1 MSKQSECNVNS
12 YNKGVSI
19 RISCGV
25 KPHIVKLPIFNEFME
40 NSNKFMKNLDLTKWT
55 QNQRAEDQIRFQGPG
70 GHCLKIEVTH

>member
-25 KPHIVKLPIFNEFME
+25 KPHIVKLPIFNEFYGKLKQIYEKLRSDQMDPK
-40 NSNKFMKNLDLTKWT
+40 SALGGPKPISRTGGSLLKN
-55 QNQRAEDQIRFQGPG
+55 
-70 GHCLKIEVTH
+70 